1 MKFIE
6 FGEDTTAFPG
16 EYLYHEPT
24 RQIVMCGAFNREK
37 NEIKVLAMGKL
48 LTDQIGNFK
57 KLRAQ
62 NGNTLHSHS
71 RCKGCSGGR

>member
-1 MKFIE
+1 MKFIDFE
-6 FGEDTTAFPG
+6 KNTIAYPG

-48 LTDQIGNFK
+48 LVDSIDNFK
-57 KLRAQ
+57 KLRMK
-62 NGNTLHSHS
+62 NGDSLHRSS
-71 RCKGCSGGR
+71 RCKGCSGS